1 MSSSNCSFLT
11 SIQVS
16 QEAGKVV
23 WYSHCFKNVPE
34 FVVIHRVKDFG
45 IVNKEEVDG
54 FLEFFYFFYDP
65 TDVGNLISGS
75 SAFSNSTLNSW
86 KFSVHILLMPQ
97 FSSVTQSCP
106 TLCDPMN
113 HSTPGLPVHHQ
124 LPEFTQTHV
133 H

>member
-86 KFSVHILLMPQ
+86 KFSVHILLKPSLEDFEHDFASM
-97 FSSVTQSCP
+97 
-106 TLCDPMN
+106 
-113 HSTPGLPVHHQ
+113 
-124 LPEFTQTHV
+124 
-133 H
+133 